1 MNGLSILFAVVVILS
16 LALICGVIILTL
28 IGSAQL
34 VVAPP
39 WVRRRSKLPPL
50 AHHHH

>member
-1 MNGLSILFAVVVILS
+1 MNGLSIVFAVVLILS
-16 LALICGVIILTL
+16 LALICGVVILTL

-39 WVRRRSKLPPL
+39 WVRRRSKLSHV
-50 AHHHH
+50 AHHHS